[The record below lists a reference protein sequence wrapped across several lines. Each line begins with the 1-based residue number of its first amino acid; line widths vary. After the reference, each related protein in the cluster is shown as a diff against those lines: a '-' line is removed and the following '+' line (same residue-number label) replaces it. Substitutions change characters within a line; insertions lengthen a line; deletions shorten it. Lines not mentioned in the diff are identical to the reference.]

1 MRLAHVHSADGHFS
15 TSDNRLVSLGEWPV
29 QNGLLCLLL
38 DLSALTFGK
47 GEIAWNQST
56 KRSVAMS
63 LAQQEVDSA
72 ARYSPDQLDRE
83 LRSRVAEYLFDRNE
97 HAFRSLH
104 VEADHGTVTLTGLVR
119 SYYEK
124 QVAASCL
131 NVSGVLNLINNL
143 TVPEWET
150 DDDEF
155 PFTL

>member
-1 MRLAHVHSADGHFS
+1 
-15 TSDNRLVSLGEWPV
+15 
-29 QNGLLCLLL
+29 
-38 DLSALTFGK
+38 
-47 GEIAWNQST
+47 
-56 KRSVAMS
+56 MS

-155 PFTL
+155 PTQQEHLFGFLLTAVEPVQVSLIDHLY